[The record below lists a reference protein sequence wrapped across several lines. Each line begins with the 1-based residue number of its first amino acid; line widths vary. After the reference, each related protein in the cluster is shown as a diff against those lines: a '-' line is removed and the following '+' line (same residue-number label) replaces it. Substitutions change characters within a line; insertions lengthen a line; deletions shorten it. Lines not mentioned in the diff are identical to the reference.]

1 MASSVKSLKSHLK
14 QSPLF
19 AASMEAVLCCLSFS
33 LAAEMSLNF
42 AGGIRHGI
50 LCRFFLPHGV
60 MECVTQCWY
69 TRLHSLKGFVSPGF
83 SLVALQVQSFNL
95 RVLACL

>member
-33 LAAEMSLNF
+33 LAAEMSLVPILLVESGMVSY
-42 AGGIRHGI
+42 AG
-50 LCRFFLPHGV
+50 FF
-60 MECVTQCWY
+60 
-69 TRLHSLKGFVSPGF
+69 SPM
-83 SLVALQVQSFNL
+83 V
-95 RVLACL
+95 